1 MVDQIQE
8 LLDKVGGYG
17 TKSLTDPE
25 DIKKFAILVMK
36 ECASA
41 CNSFDCGRTM
51 SSQELIESHF
61 GVSLE
66 N

>member
-1 MVDQIQE
+1 MNNQIQE

-17 TKSLTDPE
+17 TQSLTDPE
-25 DIKKFAILVMK
+25 DIKKFALLLMK

-51 SSQELIESHF
+51 SSQELIEAHF

-66 N
+66 S

>member
-1 MVDQIQE
+1 MNNQIQE
-8 LLDKVGGYG
+8 LLEKVGGYG
-17 TKSLTDPE
+17 TQSLTDSE
-25 DIKKFAILVMK
+25 DIKKFALLVMR